1 MSDMFSG
8 SLISSEFTGITST
21 PPRIMADI
29 VETVPVLGGD
39 DIGATVNQLFTD
51 DDNLSMIAVL
61 HEDGRPVGIIDRQ
74 FFFAV
79 MSGRFGRSL
88 YTRRKVGLLLRGPT
102 KVVEYDVAIADFTR
116 SLLGADAHD
125 LYRGFLIVRE
135 GRYLGVGSTLSLVRA
150 ANLQNEASAIRSAET
165 AEDLRQVIAA
175 ISTSVE
181 AVCRASSSI
190 REGSLTLS
198 GHTQKQTQDLTI
210 AAASVREMNDAVQVN
225 AEDVASARR
234 LVSDINEQAGSFKD
248 IVGETVSAISGIA
261 QRYFNMVE
269 SLRLIE
275 DISLQTR
282 LLSFN
287 AAVEAAHAGEE
298 GKGFGV
304 VADEIRSLAHRS
316 AEAAQVIAELVTQS
330 QETMKTGV
338 ALTEKVASGM
348 ESITCQVASVNNF
361 IRSIEDTTK
370 NQASSIGEINKNIRS
385 IEDVAGNNMCM
396 TEDVNRNCLDLD
408 HQVAS
413 LNDFLK
419 RYAC

>member
-1 MSDMFSG
+1 
-8 SLISSEFTGITST
+8 
-21 PPRIMADI
+21 
-29 VETVPVLGGD
+29 
-39 DIGATVNQLFTD
+39 
-51 DDNLSMIAVL
+51 
-61 HEDGRPVGIIDRQ
+61 
-74 FFFAV
+74 
-79 MSGRFGRSL
+79 
-88 YTRRKVGLLLRGPT
+88 
-102 KVVEYDVAIADFTR
+102 
-116 SLLGADAHD
+116 
-125 LYRGFLIVRE
+125 
-135 GRYLGVGSTLSLVRA
+135 
-150 ANLQNEASAIRSAET
+150 
-165 AEDLRQVIAA
+165 
-175 ISTSVE
+175 
-181 AVCRASSSI
+181 
-190 REGSLTLS
+190 
-198 GHTQKQTQDLTI
+198 
-210 AAASVREMNDAVQVN
+210 MNDAVQVN

-287 AAVEAAHAGEE
+287 AAVEAAHAGGE

-330 QETMKTGV
+330 RETMKTGV

-370 NQASSIGEINKNIRS
+370 NQARSIGEINKNIKS

-396 TEDVNRNCLDLD
+396 TDDVNRNCLDLD
-408 HQVAS
+408 QQVAS
-413 LNDFLK
+413 LNEFLK
-419 RYAC
+419 RYAL